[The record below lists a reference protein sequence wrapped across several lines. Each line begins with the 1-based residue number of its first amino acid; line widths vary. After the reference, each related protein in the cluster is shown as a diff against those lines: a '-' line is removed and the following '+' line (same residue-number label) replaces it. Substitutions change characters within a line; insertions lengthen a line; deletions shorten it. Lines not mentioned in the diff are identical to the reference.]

1 MTVLLLE
8 VPRPGAR
15 EQSAATLSHLRSCS
29 LFQEGGCCQGR
40 IDICGLSGEGWLWE
54 SASQWVDGSPC
65 REGASGSLHC
75 AIHSVADTKLPG
87 LFFSCWV
94 YSFFKIHI
102 SCLSGSYFNKS
113 PKEHIYSHR
122 QSFPT
127 GSFLNSSLVS
137 VKRRH

>member
-1 MTVLLLE
+1 MTILLLE
-8 VPRPGAR
+8 VPQPGAR

-40 IDICGLSGEGWLWE
+40 IDICGLSGEGRLWE

-87 LFFSCWV
+87 LFFPAGFIPSSKYTYPASV
-94 YSFFKIHI
+94 VVILTRVPRSIFIV
-102 SCLSGSYFNKS
+102 
-113 PKEHIYSHR
+113 
-122 QSFPT
+122 T
-127 GSFLNSSLVS
+127 GRVFQQAVSLIV
-137 VKRRH
+137 H